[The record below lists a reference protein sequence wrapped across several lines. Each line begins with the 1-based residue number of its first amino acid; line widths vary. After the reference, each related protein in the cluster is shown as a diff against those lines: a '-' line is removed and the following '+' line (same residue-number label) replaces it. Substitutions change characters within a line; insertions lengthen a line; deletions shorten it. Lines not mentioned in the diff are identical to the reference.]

1 MIIALSK
8 NIIIIDEVILHSL
21 SVKQIE
27 NKFTYSKNKNIYNK
41 PWFFAIF
48 VKIFTIYYIY
58 WNY

>member
-27 NKFTYSKNKNIYNK
+27 NKFIQRIKIYIINLD
-41 PWFFAIF
+41 FLLIL
-48 VKIFTIYYIY
+48 
-58 WNY
+58 